1 MKKIKSGK
9 NLFPSKSQNNCNSNI
24 SVSKEADL
32 DRTNLNAS
40 NIITGIWDSIEEE
53 MNAA

>member
-9 NLFPSKSQNNCNSNI
+9 NLFPSNSKKDCNSNT
-24 SVSKEADL
+24 SASEEADL
-32 DRTNLNAS
+32 GRTNLNAS

-53 MNAA
+53 IKAA